1 MMACKEGTCVIA
13 ANILYRIGERRWS
26 EALQATDFEFRG
38 EDSAPSCGYKRRHQH
53 SEGTAL
59 SPADP
64 GARKQFLEGSG
75 HTWRR
80 TQQKVDAKGDS
91 FATFMAMEKQTLSY
105 AKSTVGVPS
114 FSGQETF
121 LQFL

>member
-1 MMACKEGTCVIA
+1 LGGDLNFEG
-13 ANILYRIGERRWS
+13 
-26 EALQATDFEFRG
+26 
-38 EDSAPSCGYKRRHQH
+38 K
-53 SEGTAL
+53 TAL
-59 SPADP
+59 HLATANGDIRSLKVPLYPADP
-64 GARKQFLEGSG
+64 GTRKEFLEGSG

-80 TQQKVDAKGDS
+80 MQQKVDAKGDS
-91 FATFMAMEKQTLSY
+91 FATFRAMEKQTLSY